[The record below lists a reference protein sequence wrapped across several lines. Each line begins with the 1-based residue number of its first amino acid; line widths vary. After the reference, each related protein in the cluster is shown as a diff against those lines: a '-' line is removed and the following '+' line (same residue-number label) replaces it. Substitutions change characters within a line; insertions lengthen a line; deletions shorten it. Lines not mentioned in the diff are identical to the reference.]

1 MERLRRTSQLTAV
14 LLLFFLI
21 SGTHSYGQYL
31 SAEQAVAIALQNNY
45 AIRLSG
51 LNERILESNVTLGN
65 AGFLPQL
72 EAVAGQNN
80 SVSNAR
86 QEYLSGQVN
95 ERDNAKSSSL
105 NAGVELNWTL
115 FDGFMMFRGYD
126 ILKKQL
132 EAGELQTRLEVEN
145 TIREVL
151 SLYYNIVELRQK
163 VMMFEKSVSLGRARA
178 EIADDK
184 LAIGAGSRLELL
196 QARVDMN
203 SDISELLNLNDL
215 ITEATIR
222 MNTLLARNPDDD
234 FTVEDTIVL
243 MPPADFNTLREKTI
257 THNANLKVNR
267 KDLELAEL
275 NLKNIKGRRYP
286 TLDANVGYIYN
297 EQQSESGFVKSG
309 KSDGFNYGLSAR
321 LSIFDGLNR
330 NREEK
335 IARIEIESAQ
345 LRYESYLADV
355 NAQLLATY
363 NLYTNKLKT
372 IELERENMK
381 TAFTNFDIANERYR
395 LGELSGI
402 EIREAQQN
410 LLRAQ
415 DRLITIIYQARLF
428 EIELLALSGGLLPE
442 ETISNNP
449 GN

>member
-1 MERLRRTSQLTAV
+1 MERVRRTTRLAFALFIIFLFTAPR
-14 LLLFFLI
+14 
-21 SGTHSYGQYL
+21 SYGQFL
-31 SAEQAVAIALQNNY
+31 SAEQAVVIALQNNY
-45 AIRLSG
+45 SIRLSG
-51 LNERILESNVTLGN
+51 LNEKILESNVTLGN

-80 SVSNAR
+80 SVTNAR

-126 ILKKQL
+126 ILRKQL
-132 EAGELQTRLEVEN
+132 EAGELQTKLEVEN

-151 SLYYNIVELRQK
+151 NLYYTIVELRQK
-163 VMMFEKSVSLGRARA
+163 VNMFEKSVSLGKARE

-203 SDISELLNLNDL
+203 SDISELINLNDL

-222 MNTLLARNPDDD
+222 MNTLLARNPDED
-234 FTVEDTIVL
+234 FMVEDTIVL
-243 MPPADFNTLREKTI
+243 MPPAEFSSLRDKAVAN
-257 THNANLKVNR
+257 NANLMINR

-286 TLDANVGYIYN
+286 TLNANAGYIYN

-309 KSDGFNYGLSAR
+309 KSDGFNYGLTAQ
-321 LSIFDGLNR
+321 LSLFDGLNR
-330 NREEK
+330 RREEK
-335 IARIEIESAQ
+335 NARIEIESAQ
-345 LRYESYLADV
+345 LRFDSYLADL
-355 NAQLLATY
+355 NGQLLSTY
-363 NLYTNKLKT
+363 NLYTNKLRT
-372 IELERENMK
+372 IELERENME

-415 DRLITIIYQARLF
+415 DRLITVIYQARLY
-428 EIELLALSGGLLPE
+428 EIELLALSGDLIPVE
-442 ETISNNP
+442 SDTNDSRN
-449 GN
+449 

>member
-1 MERLRRTSQLTAV
+1 MERLRRTSQVTAV

>member
-1 MERLRRTSQLTAV
+1 MERLRRTSQVTAV

-72 EAVAGQNN
+72 EAVASQNN